1 MEMKPVIGN
10 SITVNPPMKSI
21 SSLVGFAA
29 LSKACAFAEDVISK
43 YGKLS
48 DEYLPAED
56 LVFLKALRESLEGE
70 RERQEE
76 MLIAIRLMISRQ
88 LIIMGRMP
96 APVSGS
102 TVLSSFER
110 RVSEIMLRLRNVDRV
125 RLEQLLRVRELISDE
140 NRLLSLIR
148 TDELRHDTYSEIL
161 SYADIDG
168 LLRLAGSQSGSEA
181 ADGPLFVSS
190 YTNSPTLLSYPSFI
204 FSTERQEISSPSV
217 DVNSDN
223 VYYPSGDELI
233 FRNDTSDSDD
243 AEAEKPVSGDARP
256 YADAEAQHIR
266 EKTGPSPYSRA
277 EGDRHTPS
285 HTPSDAPYTG
295 QSAEKSAP
303 SAEVTERSA
312 DRVVPSA
319 ESAAPSAEK
328 PEQPSEITARS
339 ADRAA
344 PTAENIEGSSA
355 DAGHSVADA
364 AVLTPPV
371 PAEYRIGDELILKT
385 EHGEDAS
392 GDASRTDAEIS
403 SRQVTYEQTT
413 GKVISS
419 GSTAMPTV
427 SPVPADDTAGDSKA
441 VLPESESSVPGA
453 SLDGA
458 GTAAGKAYRADGH
471 DALDTDDGAIRPVPV
486 DARADKAEYP
496 GSDSLILRH
505 EASEPAKSP
514 DTAVVSESAQARVT
528 DNAAAK
534 SAVTDKAITEK
545 LYEAE
550 REAAKLTQEKA
561 LTEQELL
568 TERNLLTNEERL
580 TEANLLSEQE
590 RLTGQT
596 VLTEQRELISLSTAE
611 EYSEPEDTPA
621 SSYTEGQPFTE
632 AVSPIVPESTVY
644 PAANSLILKREAAEA
659 VQASAAADAAA
670 ASDTASDAMIGR
682 RLREAEREAARLAE
696 EKAITEQE
704 YLTEHNKLTE
714 QKDFTEQTL
723 LTEQNSSSV
732 PAVQKPEAAGDNTEQ
747 KVPSAEAPTADHAQA
762 ENLSPIAP
770 VTPEPSE
777 YPGSESLVYKR
788 EAVDSDVSGAPEAAE
803 PAGAPKASITAEQS
817 GTADTSEAPGASGY
831 YVTDRVTSA
840 ATAEVET
847 GTGKAV
853 SQSEAVEQ
861 TSPGADTAGST
872 ELSSAESVL
881 PIVPER
887 ADYEGGESLILRR
900 EAAEAAEGPEAS
912 TAPDTRTAD
921 VAAQAEP
928 STDRNASSD
937 LAGQTEVTGH
947 ALQTEAPQHQADN
960 TDTEHPA
967 QSAAY
972 TASDT
977 TTTPLIGETP
987 PLVPERAEY
996 AGSDSLILR
1005 RESAEAADNNSYADT
1020 ADAAAASRAADTSIA
1035 DSSAEASA
1043 SAVTRTVNSAE
1054 EKLPSA
1060 YDAAS
1065 ALTEHI
1071 DTAEQTVIS
1080 ESAVQTVST
1089 DADDT
1094 SAADRLYADNA
1105 ATIMPERAEYPY
1117 TDDLVYKENLTTKG
1131 EPGELSDMPASA
1143 KATSYPENITQ
1154 TRPAPTAGI
1163 QDDIPSREAASAREA
1178 SSARGASPAT
1188 DTSPTRGASTAQDTY
1203 QARESSSVSASSGTG
1218 DTVRLMM
1225 NSYLSDGARYF
1236 SQLMHRHSGH
1246 SAPSLLLREIL
1257 SKLQMNTEHS
1267 RIMRAAA
1274 ILNRPELA
1282 DESEQS
1288 ILRDV
1293 TMTVFRDN
1301 VTLSQLPGLIA
1312 EHLSDTQRTELLRTT
1327 VSELN
1332 RRDNGS
1338 GKLSAVTSFYEDR
1351 LLTLLSSRGTSMMN
1365 DVDPQLYP
1373 AARELNI
1380 YYRHTPAQRMDTQ
1393 IIRLLNA
1400 AAERS
1405 TSPVKGGSN
1414 VYPSRTAGAASVDGI
1429 PDRADGY
1436 IPGSVMRYL
1445 SITNAPTPEGAAVAG
1460 VQNADAGRSPGYPGY
1475 SEYSYYSGYSGYPL
1489 HRVSELDTVTAIRR
1503 RAMSRARIARGADS
1517 SYSGPFDAPQPL
1529 APGELTLIS
1538 EAAAS
1543 AADLTGQTPADI
1555 GTAQV
1560 IRTAGNA
1567 EPQIDAVNSYDGTA
1581 AALSFY
1587 EPPQPRQ
1594 ESDPPA
1600 PRAAQPPD
1608 MNELISRYGNL
1619 IDGADYT
1626 GANMSVTAQGDNALA
1641 RGLSELSARLNKTE
1655 SQAQENAELLKE
1667 LQKKQS
1673 EADETT
1679 LKSKD
1684 IKKLSDEVINRLR
1697 QQMRMDRSRYI
1708 NR

>member
-110 RVSEIMLRLRNVDRV
+110 RVSEIMLRFRNVDRV

-140 NRLLSLIR
+140 DRLLSLIR

-217 DVNSDN
+217 DVNADN

-233 FRNDTSDSDD
+233 FRNDTSDSAD
-243 AEAEKPVSGDARP
+243 ADAEKPVSGDARP
-256 YADAEAQHIR
+256 YAYAEAQHIR

-277 EGDRHTPS
+277 EGDRYTPS
-285 HTPSDAPYTG
+285 HMPSDAPYTG
-295 QSAEKSAP
+295 QSAEKTSP

-319 ESAAPSAEK
+319 ESAAP
-328 PEQPSEITARS
+328 
-339 ADRAA
+339 
-344 PTAENIEGSSA
+344 TAENIEGSSA
-355 DAGHSVADA
+355 DAGHTVAEA

-403 SRQVTYEQTT
+403 SRQVTYEQMT

-441 VLPESESSVPGA
+441 VIPESESSVPGA

-458 GTAAGKAYRADGH
+458 GTAAGKAYRTDGH

-486 DARADKAEYP
+486 DARADSAEYP
-496 GSDSLILRH
+496 GSDSLILRR
-505 EASEPAKSP
+505 ESSDAAKSP
-514 DTAVVSESAQARVT
+514 DTAVVSESSQTR
-528 DNAAAK
+528 
-534 SAVTDKAITEK
+534 VTDKAITEK

-568 TERNLLTNEERL
+568 TERKSLTEEERL

-590 RLTGQT
+590 RLTGQK
-596 VLTEQRELISLSTAE
+596 VLTEQRELISQSTAE

-621 SSYTEGQPFTE
+621 SSYTEGQPLTE

-644 PAANSLILKREAAEA
+644 PAADSLILKREAAET

-670 ASDTASDAMIGR
+670 ASDTAADTMIGR

-732 PAVQKPEAAGDNTEQ
+732 PAAQKPEAAGDNTEQ
-747 KVPSAEAPTADHAQA
+747 KIPSAEAPTADNAQAETPSADTLTAENAQA

-770 VTPEPSE
+770 VTPELSE

-788 EAVDSDVSGAPEAAE
+788 EAADSDVAGAPKAAE

-817 GTADTSEAPGASGY
+817 GTADTAKSSVAADTSEAPGASGY
-831 YVTDRVTSA
+831 AVTDRVTSA
-840 ATAEVET
+840 ATAEVEA

-861 TSPGADTAGST
+861 TSPGADTAGSA

-887 ADYEGGESLILRR
+887 ADHEGGESLILRR

-1020 ADAAAASRAADTSIA
+1020 ADAAAASRAADTRIA

-1043 SAVTRTVNSAE
+1043 AAVTQTVDSAE
-1054 EKLPSA
+1054 EKLQA
-1060 YDAAS
+1060 ADNAAS

-1117 TDDLVYKENLTTKG
+1117 TDDLVYKEDLTTKG

-1143 KATSYPENITQ
+1143 KATSYPENTTQ
-1154 TRPAPTAGI
+1154 ANPATTAGI
-1163 QDDIPSREAASAREA
+1163 QGDIPSREAASAREA

-1188 DTSPTRGASTAQDTY
+1188 DTFPTRGASTAQDTY

-1288 ILRDV
+1288 ILRGV

-1327 VSELN
+1327 VRELN

-1338 GKLSAVTSFYEDR
+1338 GKLSAVMSFYEDR

-1429 PDRADGY
+1429 PHRAGGY

-1445 SITNAPTPEGAAVAG
+1445 SITNAPTPEGSAVAG
-1460 VQNADAGRSPGYPGY
+1460 VQNADAGRSPGYPDY
-1475 SEYSYYSGYSGYPL
+1475 PEYSYYSGYSGYPL
-1489 HRVSELDTVTAIRR
+1489 HRVSELDTVAGIRR

-1517 SYSGPFDAPQPL
+1517 SYSGPFDAPQAL

-1543 AADLTGQTPADI
+1543 AADLTGQNPADI

-1587 EPPQPRQ
+1587 EPPQTRQ
-1594 ESDPPA
+1594 ESAPPA

-1608 MNELISRYGNL
+1608 TNELISRYGNL